1 MLIHVCIFVCSVGI
15 VNHLS
20 QVSKPSADDTL
31 QTSVMS
37 SSAGSKSQQAS
48 IQVMDVSPSR
58 PAVYPNSVYTT
69 PTKSDSQSLVQSAN
83 KVESKVLLC
92 PISHLT
98 HPSLN
103 FVFMVIMAIG
113 EIVGIII
120 CLV

>member
-37 SSAGSKSQQAS
+37 SSAGSKSQQV
-48 IQVMDVSPSR
+48 IQVIDVSPSR

-103 FVFMVIMAIG
+103 FVFIVIMTIG